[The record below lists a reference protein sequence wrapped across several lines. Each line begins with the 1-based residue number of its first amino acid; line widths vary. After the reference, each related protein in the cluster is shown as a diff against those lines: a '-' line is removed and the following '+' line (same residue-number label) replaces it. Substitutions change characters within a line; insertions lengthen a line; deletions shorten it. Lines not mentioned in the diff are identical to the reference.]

1 MDPLSGAA
9 SVIAVLQIAGSVITY
24 LKDVKDAPKECK
36 KCMVEISNANTLL
49 LQLDL
54 HMNESNSWNAMVQSL
69 TVKNGALDQYKAAL
83 QDLVVK
89 VESKSK
95 ARNVM
100 NSLKWTFV
108 KEEVTNIL
116 TRMERL
122 KNLVNIALE
131 MDEL

>member
-1 MDPLSGAA
+1 MDSLSTT
-9 SVIAVLQIAGSVITY
+9 SVMAVLQIAGSVITY

-36 KCMVEISNANTLL
+36 MCMAEISNANTLL

-54 HMNESNSWNAMVQSL
+54 HMNESNSWNEMVQSL
-69 TVKNGALDQYKAAL
+69 AVKDGILDQYKAAL

-95 ARNVM
+95 AQNVM
-100 NSLKWTFV
+100 NALQWTFV
-108 KEEVTNIL
+108 KEEVANIL

-122 KNLVNIALE
+122 KNLVSIALE
-131 MDEL
+131 MDGL